1 MHLKRSKMPV
11 FWPIPRKEK
20 VWAVVTDR
28 GPHSAARSVPL
39 AVVMR
44 DILKIASSLREAR
57 GILNEGKVMVN
68 GVYRKS
74 YRYPIGPMDIVE
86 IPETKAA
93 YRAVPSHLGF
103 DFEEAKDKI
112 VLARI
117 TNKVAV
123 KGKKIQY
130 TTHNGLT
137 LIADNKY
144 KIGDTITLDSAK
156 KIKGHFPLAA
166 GSAAIVTEGKLR
178 GTRGKISEV
187 GARVTLDTADGQVET
202 IKAYIFITGDAA

>member
-11 FWPIPRKEK
+11 FWPIPRKEN

-39 AVVMR
+39 VIVLR
-44 DILKIASSLREAR
+44 DILKITSSAREAK
-57 GILNEGKVMVN
+57 GILNDGKVMVN
-68 GVYRKS
+68 GVCRKS
-74 YRYPIGPMDIVE
+74 YRYPIGPMDLVE
-86 IPETKAA
+86 IPDTKAA
-93 YRAVPSHLGF
+93 YRTVPSHLGF
-103 DFEEAKDKI
+103 DFEVAKDKT

-144 KIGDTITLDSAK
+144 KVGDTISLDQSK

-178 GTRGKISEV
+178 GTRGTITEI
-187 GARVTLDTADGQVET
+187 GERVKLETADGQAET
-202 IKAYIFITGDAA
+202 IKDYIFVTGEAA